1 MNKSMQDRDRIEAV
15 LKKLPKIQDQR
26 SIQTILIELNEAEEL
41 RSKKRNRYR
50 YVLVS
55 VVAVMLFAVITSTIF
70 LNDEFNSEQ
79 QLSVSRNA
87 DEEKESLRDDA
98 ASEPPE
104 ILENTEATAFQI
116 NDATLLFADDL
127 EGDHYITLAAPTM
140 DVQYFVPF
148 AIKLEESAFELD
160 SQEFEE
166 IKNTL
171 NGSAYGLAD
180 YFPLNAQF
188 GYVQEQNAVV
198 VNIPTESIDLYADR
212 LFLDVLQETFMY
224 QEIDMLVFETNG
236 QNGINFPHFGFL
248 EEQKIIHH
256 RQRAVYV
263 YQFDD
268 QSPQLFVS
276 SIYEYEDISVALEA
290 MRHGED
296 PVNESIHTAI
306 PESVQFEEI
315 EPENEQLIITFSS
328 DTILENTKQY
338 EIAISAILLAARDF
352 NYQTVRFQNGNID
365 TIGPYDLKDAIAVPI
380 APNMI
385 EFK

>member
-1 MNKSMQDRDRIEAV
+1 MNKSMLDRDKIEAV

-55 VVAVMLFAVITSTIF
+55 TMAVLLFSVITSTIF

-87 DEEKESLRDDA
+87 DEAKESLRDDA

-104 ILENTEATAFQI
+104 ILENTEATAFRI
-116 NDATLLFADDL
+116 NDATLLFADEL
-127 EGDHYITLAAPTM
+127 EGDYYMTLAAPTK

-148 AIKLEESAFELD
+148 TIKLAESAFELD
-160 SQEFEE
+160 SQELEG
-166 IKNTL
+166 IRNTL
-171 NGSAYGLAD
+171 NVSAYGLAD

-188 GYVQEQNAVV
+188 EYVQEQNAVV
-198 VNIPTESIDLYADR
+198 VNIPTESIALYADR
-212 LFLDVLQETFMY
+212 LFLDVLQETFTY
-224 QEIDMLVFETNG
+224 QEIDTLVFKTNG
-236 QNGINFPHFGFL
+236 QNGINFPHLGFL

-276 SIYEYEDISVALEA
+276 SIYEYDDISVALEA

-296 PVNESIHTAI
+296 PVNEFIHTAI

-328 DTILENTKQY
+328 DTILENTQQY

-352 NYQTVRFQNGNID
+352 NYQTVRFQNG
-365 TIGPYDLKDAIAVPI
+365 
-380 APNMI
+380 
-385 EFK
+385 